1 MIKKSHYTISFSI
14 GGLLHR
20 EISAALPLFVS
31 EHSKELV
38 IEEIKQNNVLRINS
52 ESARKRIVGEI
63 RKRYITQDKEFWQLY
78 QECGEET
85 QKILLFYVCLKTY
98 KLVFDF
104 HFNVTLPIWNSS
116 NRIVDSY
123 LYKMELDEIGGKDQF
138 VFDLSDVSKKKA
150 ITSYQR
156 MLRELGILDT
166 VSNQL
171 KSLTPSSDVLNYIV
185 KSREIWFLDACLL
198 SSQTKKQIIDTAL

>member
-1 MIKKSHYTISFSI
+1 MIKKSPYTISFSI

-20 EISAALPLFVS
+20 ELSAALPLFVS

-38 IEEIKQNNVLRINS
+38 VEEIKQNNVLRINS

-63 RKRYITQDKEFWQLY
+63 RKRYLTQDKEFWQFY

-85 QKILLFYVCLKTY
+85 QKIFLFYVCLKTY
-98 KLVFDF
+98 KMVFDF

-116 NRIVDSY
+116 SRIIDPY

-138 VFDLSDVSKKKA
+138 VFDLSDVSKKNA
-150 ITSYQR
+150 IIAYKR

-166 VSNQL
+166 ASNQL
-171 KSLTPSSDVLNYIV
+171 KSIAPSSEVLNYIV
-185 KSREIWFLDACLL
+185 KSRELWFLDACLL
-198 SSQTKKQIIDTAL
+198 SSQAKKQIIDTAL